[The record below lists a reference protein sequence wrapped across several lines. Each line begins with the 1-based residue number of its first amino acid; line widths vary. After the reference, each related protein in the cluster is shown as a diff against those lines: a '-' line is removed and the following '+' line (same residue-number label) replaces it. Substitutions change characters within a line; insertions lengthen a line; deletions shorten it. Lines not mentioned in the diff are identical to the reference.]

1 MPCAGRTGTQTRQK
15 WLQRRLIS
23 SRWCAA
29 MFDRATMNNAQQG
42 ARAFRIILN
51 AMARPGKVFTL
62 PSLIEQSGPAYA
74 TTLTVLLAL
83 GDHLT
88 SIYLAEAFCTAE
100 IEKLLRFHTASQ
112 LVEDRAQADFAILN
126 AANAEMALG
135 AWSRGNPEYPDQSAT
150 LLIQTTSLAQGQ
162 EVQFWGP
169 GIQSPITVHIADIN
183 PSFWKARAAA
193 NATFPLGV
201 DMIFVT
207 SQEILGCPR
216 STHVSFAGD
225 I

>member
-1 MPCAGRTGTQTRQK
+1 
-15 WLQRRLIS
+15 
-23 SRWCAA
+23 
-29 MFDRATMNNAQQG
+29 MFDQASMNNAQQG

-88 SIYLAEAFCTAE
+88 SIYLAKAFSTAE

-112 LVEDRAQADFAILN
+112 LLEDRAQADFAILN
-126 AANAEMALG
+126 AADAEMALD
-135 AWSRGNPEYPDQSAT
+135 AWKRGNPEYPDQSAT
-150 LLIQTTSLAQGQ
+150 LLIQTTSLTLGQ
-162 EVQFWGP
+162 EVQFSGP
-169 GIQSPITVHIADIN
+169 GIQSPIAVHIADIN

-201 DMIFVT
+201 DMIFIT
-207 SQEILGCPR
+207 PQEILGCPR
-216 STHVSFAGD
+216 STHVSFAGG